1 MDEIAKNYADT
12 QTDSQKRSSAA
23 ARSRK
28 SYNNNRIKVYRRR
41 ILNGIA
47 KGHCVLEK
55 TLNDQKYQW
64 SDAERAMLRRCIDI
78 RRERYVIAPENINFI
93 RDKRYMRAARD
104 LAVMETLREKIN
116 KIINNS
122 SDNSLKTNLQQEII
136 PFLNKNI
143 HKTNIVQDKRKQIVN
158 QPQPFGNDT
167 SSSNNSSPIQQR
179 NNSIVRVESR
189 ENQNTTNKNTVSSKS
204 SDSSKSSKS
213 LPKNNDNN
221 SNSIVD
227 KVVISSDDVIQT
239 YNYLIDVDIFYPNR
253 SKYYKEE
260 GKKEYKKMILRM
272 FDRLKIHNP
281 NFNGNLLH
289 VYRNPYLYT
298 GLTKNYPDALRIIFK
313 MHLLSKQNKLPISKV
328 PKSVVDLAIT
338 VKSTAT
344 FTEQHNLVQR
354 EAEKREKHRREN
366 APYYDWNEIKQLINL
381 IQGES
386 VTAYKDRV
394 IMSIYIHENVLRD
407 NLGFVYFFEKDSQ
420 LQRNDLRQI
429 DYMYMGRKSRYKLIL
444 NTYKNEAFR
453 GDFTIRI
460 SEKTSKL
467 ISVYINKLKE
477 TYPDR
482 EITYL
487 ITKNDGEPYSKG
499 KLSEYIIR
507 MFRKYTMNKV
517 INLGINELR
526 HSVATYYRNES
537 DEFKSK
543 LAYKMQH
550 TLKTHIN
557 YERISN
563 KVIKLFRNNDSEP
576 KNPFAGKSIK
586 VLINKKLVEG
596 IVEETNDPD
605 KYDIVFLDESIETKS
620 MSSSAVALQLENQ
633 TVALNIGRKV
643 KMIVD
648 EEVYGSKEVTGVID
662 LNLHYQ
668 WSENSVTP
676 PYIFVFDQEQYNT
689 LEQRIEF
696 DLPHPKISMI

>member
-1 MDEIAKNYADT
+1 MDEIANNYTDT

-23 ARSRK
+23 ARARK
-28 SYNNNRIKVYRRR
+28 SYNNNFIKVYRRR

-55 TLNDQKYQW
+55 TLNDHKYQW
-64 SDAERAMLRRCIDI
+64 SDAEKAMLRRCIDI
-78 RRERYVIAPENINFI
+78 RRERYIIAPKNINFI

-122 SDNSLKTNLQQEII
+122 SDNSLKTSLQQEII

-143 HKTNIVQDKRKQIVN
+143 RTTNIVQDKRKQVVN

-167 SSSNNSSPIQQR
+167 SSSNNSSPLQQR
-179 NNSIVRVESR
+179 NNSIVRAESKG
-189 ENQNTTNKNTVSSKS
+189 EQIMINTNSSKS
-204 SDSSKSSKS
+204 SDSSKSSKN
-213 LPKNNDNN
+213 LQTNIEN
-221 SNSIVD
+221 SNSIVEEI
-227 KVVISSDDVIQT
+227 VITSDDVIQT
-239 YNYLIDVDIFYPNR
+239 YNYLIDVDIFYTNR

-272 FDRLKIHNP
+272 FDRMKIHNSK
-281 NFNGNLLH
+281 FNGNLLH
-289 VYRNPYLYT
+289 VYKNPYLYSD
-298 GLTKNYPDALRIIFK
+298 LTRNYPDALRIIFK

-328 PKSVVDLAIT
+328 PKSVVELAII

-354 EAEKREKHRREN
+354 DAEKREKHRREN
-366 APYYDWNEIKQLINL
+366 APYYDWNEIKKLINL

-444 NTYKNEAFR
+444 NTFKNEAFR

-477 TYPDR
+477 TYPNR

-526 HSVATYYRNES
+526 HSVATHYINES

-557 YERISN
+557 YERISK
-563 KVIKLFRNNDSEP
+563 KVIKLFRDDDTELQ
-576 KNPFAGKSIK
+576 NPFAGKSIK
-586 VLINKKLVEG
+586 VLIKQKLVEG
-596 IVEETNDPD
+596 IVQETNDID

-633 TVALNIGRKV
+633 IVALNIGRRV

-648 EEVYGSKEVTGVID
+648 EEAYGSKEVTGVID
-662 LNLHYQ
+662 LNTHYQ

-676 PYIFVFDQEQYNT
+676 PYIFVFDQEQYNS

-696 DLPHPKISMI
+696 DLPHPKISVI